1 MSGADQGPGDEA
13 EPVRKE
19 AEPVRTEGQASSTQ
33 HVRPATRGG
42 LEAAPRA
49 GTDYRNDLR
58 SRRWDAAPLR
68 NPEVEKT
75 DPRIAVA
82 FIALLAAIT
91 LIVLVLGYASGVW
104 QLPA

>member
-1 MSGADQGPGDEA
+1 MTEPEGATPE
-13 EPVRKE
+13 ES
-19 AEPVRTEGQASSTQ
+19 TSSTMLF
-33 HVRPATRGG
+33 RPAIEGG
-42 LEAAPRA
+42 LEAAPREE
-49 GTDYRNDLR
+49 TDYRSGLR

-82 FIALLAAIT
+82 SIALLAAIT
-91 LIVLVLGYASGVW
+91 LVVLVAGYASGFW

>member
-1 MSGADQGPGDEA
+1 MSRPESVGREDGAIPT
-13 EPVRKE
+13 VS
-19 AEPVRTEGQASSTQ
+19 TQASIE
-33 HVRPATRGG
+33 GG
-42 LEAAPRA
+42 QNA
-49 GTDYRNDLR
+49 GTPDETDYRSGLR

-82 FIALLAAIT
+82 FIALLSGIT
-91 LIVLVLGYASGVW
+91 LVVLVLGYASGFW